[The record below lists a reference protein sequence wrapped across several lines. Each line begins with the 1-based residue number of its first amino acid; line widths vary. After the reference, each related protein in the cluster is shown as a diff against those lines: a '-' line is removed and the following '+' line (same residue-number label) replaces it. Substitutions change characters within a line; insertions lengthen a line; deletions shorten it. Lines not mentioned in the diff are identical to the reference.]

1 MNTYKM
7 LTKVPKVMKKR
18 TKMKI
23 ATLLILTQFS
33 ICSAQQEK
41 SDFVIGD
48 KIRFESKILN
58 EQKTIVVIPPYNYKD
73 RPDEKFPVVY
83 VLDPGNNLFAT
94 FGIVN
99 YYSDMLKIMPR
110 MIIVGIVSNDRER
123 DYLPKPSIEQPTGGG
138 ADNFLRFI
146 NSELVP
152 LIDSTYPAN
161 SERCIIGHSAGGLF
175 AIYALENQP
184 ELFNSFICIDPSLW
198 YDDHSCV
205 KKMPDF
211 LKNNKDIKK
220 SIFIS
225 LSNEKEMGVFP
236 FIEVLEKYAPEG
248 LNWDYIHYK
257 NETHNSLGFKSICAG
272 FEMIYKN
279 WKIKDEAN

>member
-1 MNTYKM
+1 MNTFK
-7 LTKVPKVMKKR
+7 TEIQKD
-18 TKMKI
+18 MKI
-23 ATLLILTQFS
+23 NTNIKVSILLILTQFS
-33 ICSAQQEK
+33 ICLAQQNK

-48 KIRFESKILN
+48 KISFESKALD
-58 EQKTIVVIPPYNYKD
+58 ERKTIVVIPPYNYKD
-73 RPDEKFPVVY
+73 RTDEKFPVVY

-123 DYLPKPSIEQPTGGG
+123 DYLPTPSKEQPTGGG
-138 ADNFLRFI
+138 ADKFLRFI

-161 SERCIIGHSAGGLF
+161 SARCIIGHSAGGLF

-198 YDDHSCV
+198 YNDQSCV
-205 KKMPDF
+205 KEMPDF
-211 LKNNKDIKK
+211 LNNNKDIKK
-220 SIFIS
+220 SIFVS
-225 LSNEKEMGVFP
+225 LSNEEEMGVFP

-248 LNWDYIHYK
+248 FNWDYIHYK
-257 NETHNSLGFKSICAG
+257 SETHNSLGFKSICAG
-272 FEMIYKN
+272 FEMIYKD
-279 WKIKDEAN
+279 WKTKDDAK

>member
-1 MNTYKM
+1 MKTLKALFITE
-7 LTKVPKVMKKR
+7 LT
-18 TKMKI
+18 
-23 ATLLILTQFS
+23 TLLILTQIS
-33 ICSAQQEK
+33 ICSAQQKK

-48 KIRFESKILN
+48 KISFESKVLD
-58 EQKTIVVIPPYNYKD
+58 ERKTIVVIPPYNYKD
-73 RPDEKFPVVY
+73 RPGEKFPVVY

-99 YYSDMLKIMPR
+99 YYSDMLKIIPR
-110 MIIVGIVSNDRER
+110 MIIVGIVSNDREK
-123 DYLPKPSIEQPTGGG
+123 DYLPAPSKDYPTGGG
-138 ADNFLRFI
+138 AGKFLRFI

-152 LIDSTYPAN
+152 FIDSAYPSS

-175 AIYALENQP
+175 AVYALENQP

-198 YDDHSCV
+198 YDDQSCV
-205 KKMPDF
+205 RQMPDF

-225 LSNEKEMGVFP
+225 LSNEKGMGVFP
-236 FIEVLEKYAPEG
+236 FIDALETYAPEG
-248 LNWDYIHYK
+248 LKWDYIHYK

-272 FEMIYKN
+272 FEMVYTD
-279 WKIKDEAN
+279 WKADDITK

>member
-1 MNTYKM
+1 MNMYKK
-7 LTKVPKVMKKR
+7 LARILEEVKISS
-18 TKMKI
+18 KMKI
-23 ATLLILTQFS
+23 STLLILTQFS
-33 ICSAQQEK
+33 ICSAQQK
-41 SDFVIGD
+41 KNDFVIGD
-48 KIRFESKILN
+48 KISFESKVLN
-58 EQKTIVVIPPYNYKD
+58 ERKTIVVIPPYNYKD

-123 DYLPKPSIEQPTGGG
+123 DYLPTPSKEQPTGGG
-138 ADNFLRFI
+138 ADKFLRFI
-146 NSELVP
+146 NSELVA

-161 SERCIIGHSAGGLF
+161 SERCIIGHSAGGFF

-184 ELFNSFICIDPSLW
+184 DLFNSFICIDPSLW
-198 YDDHSCV
+198 YDDKSCV
-205 KKMPDF
+205 RKLPPF
-211 LKNNKDIKK
+211 LKNNRDIKK

-236 FIEVLEKYAPEG
+236 FMEVLETYAPEG
-248 LNWDYIHYK
+248 LKWDYIHYK

-272 FEMIYKN
+272 FEMIYKD
-279 WKIKDEAN
+279 WKTKNDAK

>member
-1 MNTYKM
+1 MYKK
-7 LTKVPKVMKKR
+7 LARILEEVKISS
-18 TKMKI
+18 KMKI
-23 ATLLILTQFS
+23 STLLILTQFS
-33 ICSAQQEK
+33 ICSAQQK
-41 SDFVIGD
+41 KNDFVIGD
-48 KIRFESKILN
+48 KISFESKVLN
-58 EQKTIVVIPPYNYKD
+58 ERKTIVVIPPYNYKD

-123 DYLPKPSIEQPTGGG
+123 DYLPTPSKEQPTGGG
-138 ADNFLRFI
+138 ADKFLRFI
-146 NSELVP
+146 NSELVA

-161 SERCIIGHSAGGLF
+161 SERCIIGHSAGGFF

-184 ELFNSFICIDPSLW
+184 DLFNSFICIDPSLW
-198 YDDHSCV
+198 YDDKSCV
-205 KKMPDF
+205 RKLPPF
-211 LKNNKDIKK
+211 LKNNRDIKK

-236 FIEVLEKYAPEG
+236 FMEVLETYAPEG
-248 LNWDYIHYK
+248 LKWDYIHYK

-272 FEMIYKN
+272 FEMIYKD
-279 WKIKDEAN
+279 WKTKNDAK